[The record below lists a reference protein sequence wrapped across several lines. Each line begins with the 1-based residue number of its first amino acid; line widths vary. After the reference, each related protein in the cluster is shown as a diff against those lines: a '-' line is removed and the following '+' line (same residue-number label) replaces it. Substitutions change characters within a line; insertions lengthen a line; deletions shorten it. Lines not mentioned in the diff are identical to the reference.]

1 MHLLFKQNFFYFFP
15 LSFFPISGGQ
25 LSILEETVDW
35 EFTAEAAQES
45 FVVWVACVKSVF
57 LFFLH
62 LLVFSSSIFW
72 RILVA
77 SAMTLETAS

>member
-62 LLVFSSSIFW
+62 LLVFSSSIFLTNFSG
-72 RILVA
+72 I
-77 SAMTLETAS
+77 SNDSQTAS